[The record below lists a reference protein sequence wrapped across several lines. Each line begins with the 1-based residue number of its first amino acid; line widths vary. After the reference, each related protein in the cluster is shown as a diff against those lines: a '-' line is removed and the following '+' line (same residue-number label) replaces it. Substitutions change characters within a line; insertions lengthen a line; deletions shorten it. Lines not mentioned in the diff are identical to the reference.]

1 MKLTLYIQDGLLQKD
16 LYRNECVHHFY
27 GGSNLR
33 PDYCFHISINHV
45 NHKRLMKII
54 NYELIFSTYSR

>member
-1 MKLTLYIQDGLLQKD
+1 MKLTLYIQDGLQQKD

-27 GGSNLR
+27 GVSNLS

-45 NHKRLMKII
+45 NRKRLIKII
-54 NYELIFSTYSR
+54 NYQHIFPTHVR